1 MRNWYNKCAI
11 NKFILKKFH
20 FSISIVVF
28 HLITKAVLA
37 DIQLTVSSYH
47 VIMSG
52 TRFRMNIQLPEC
64 QGTHF
69 FFFFFLTKN
78 RRGIWSWSDCNG
90 IRTHCHLARKQT
102 LPTLNHLTMQSLIYN
117 VLKSNVFWATI
128 QISYID

>member
-1 MRNWYNKCAI
+1 MRNWCAI
-11 NKFILKKFH
+11 NKFVLKKFH

-52 TRFRMNIQLPEC
+52 TRFRMNIHPTV
-64 QGTHF
+64 GWMSRNSI
-69 FFFFFLTKN
+69 FFFFFLQKTGVYLKLK
-78 RRGIWSWSDCNG
+78 WQQWD
-90 IRTHCHLARKQT
+90 CHLARKQT